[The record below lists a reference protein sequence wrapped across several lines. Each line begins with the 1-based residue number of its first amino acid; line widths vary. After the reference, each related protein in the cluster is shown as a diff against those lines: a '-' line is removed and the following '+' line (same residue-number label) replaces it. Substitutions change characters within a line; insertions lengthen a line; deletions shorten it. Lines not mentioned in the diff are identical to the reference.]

1 MFTPSKLN
9 TFLFFK
15 IPAAFWCGVRV
26 KDISAASCIVSVKHK
41 WFNQNP
47 FNSMYFAVQAMAAE
61 LSTGVLVMYHIHN
74 SNKKVSM
81 LVTGNSATF
90 TKKARG
96 RITFTCN
103 EGAVVQD
110 AIAAAIATGQGQV
123 FRLHSTGMDEAGDKV
138 SLMEFEWSVKV
149 K

>member
-1 MFTPSKLN
+1 
-9 TFLFFK
+9 
-15 IPAAFWCGVRV
+15 
-26 KDISAASCIVSVKHK
+26 
-41 WFNQNP
+41 
-47 FNSMYFAVQAMAAE
+47 MYFAVQAMAAE

-74 SNKKVSM
+74 SNKQVSM

-103 EGAVVQD
+103 EGTVVQD

-123 FRLHSTGMDEAGDKV
+123 FRLQSTGVDEAGDKV
-138 SLMEFEWSVKV
+138 SVMEFEWSVKV